1 MADRPDLPVS
11 FVAETNKGGVPMT
24 LCSCGV
30 VLVTGDF
37 AWDHINNCPAAAAFL
52 AATPKEDAP

>member
-1 MADRPDLPVS
+1 VDDRPDLPVS

-37 AWDHINNCPAAAAFL
+37 AWGHINNCPAAAA
-52 AATPKEDAP
+52 TPQEDR